1 MSEQY
6 FSAAPASQDARR
18 MLHVTLR
25 GFEAAMETSNGVF
38 SGSRLDLGTSVLLR
52 HAPEL
57 PEHGTFLDLG
67 CGWGLAGVYAAL
79 VCGAENVVMTDI
91 DPRAA
96 ALARRNARKN
106 GAEGVRVYTGDALE
120 AVPDRA
126 FDRILLNPPY
136 QTDFAV
142 AKRLILKSFNRL
154 EIGGKLFMVT
164 KRRTW
169 YFNKLKSV
177 FGGAHVREADGY
189 FVFEAERRAR
199 QYAQK

>member
-1 MSEQY
+1 MALTVSLGGSTMEFETAAGL
-6 FSAAPASQDARR
+6 FSPAHADRGTLA
-18 MLHVTLR
+18 ML
-25 GFEAAMETSNGVF
+25 ACA
-38 SGSRLDLGTSVLLR
+38 DLVPGQRV
-52 HAPEL
+52 
-57 PEHGTFLDLG
+57 LDLG

-79 VCGAENVVMTDI
+79 VCGAENVVMTDV

-96 ALARRNARKN
+96 ALARKNARKN
-106 GAEGVRVYTGDALE
+106 GVEGARVYVGDALE

-169 YFNKLKSV
+169 YLNKLKSV
-177 FGGAHVREADGY
+177 FGGARVRDVDGY

-199 QYAQK
+199 QYAEKK

>member
-1 MSEQY
+1 MALRVELGGHTMEFDTAAGL
-6 FSAAPASQDARR
+6 FSPAHADRGTLAMLACADLAPGQR
-18 MLHVTLR
+18 V
-25 GFEAAMETSNGVF
+25 
-38 SGSRLDLGTSVLLR
+38 
-52 HAPEL
+52 
-57 PEHGTFLDLG
+57 LDLG

-79 VCGAENVVMTDI
+79 
-91 DPRAA
+91 
-96 ALARRNARKN
+96 ARKNARKN
-106 GAEGVRVYTGDALE
+106 GVEGARVYVGDALE

-169 YFNKLKSV
+169 YLNKLKSV
-177 FGGAHVREADGY
+177 FGGARVRDVDGY

-199 QYAQK
+199 QYAEKK

>member
-1 MSEQY
+1 M
-6 FSAAPASQDARR
+6 
-18 MLHVTLR
+18 
-25 GFEAAMETSNGVF
+25 
-38 SGSRLDLGTSVLLR
+38 
-52 HAPEL
+52 
-57 PEHGTFLDLG
+57 LDLG

-79 VCGAENVVMTDI
+79 VCGAENVVMTDL

>member
-1 MSEQY
+1 MALTVSLGGSTME
-6 FSAAPASQDARR
+6 FETAAGLFAPAHADRGTLA
-18 MLHVTLR
+18 ML
-25 GFEAAMETSNGVF
+25 ACA
-38 SGSRLDLGTSVLLR
+38 DL
-52 HAPEL
+52 AP
-57 PEHGTFLDLG
+57 GQRVLDLG

-106 GAEGVRVYTGDALE
+106 GVEGVRVYTGDALE

-136 QTDFAV
+136 QTDFSV

-169 YFNKLKSV
+169 YLNKLKSV
-177 FGGAHVREADGY
+177 FGGARVQQIDGY

>member
-1 MSEQY
+1 MS
-6 FSAAPASQDARR
+6 
-18 MLHVTLR
+18 LR
-25 GFEAAMETSNGVF
+25 V
-38 SGSRLDLGTSVLLR
+38 DLGGFSMEFETAAGLFSPA
-52 HAPEL
+52 HADR
-57 PEHGTFLDLG
+57 GTLAMLACADLAPGHRVLDLG

-79 VCGAENVVMTDI
+79 ACGAENVVMTDI
-91 DPRAA
+91 DPRATA
-96 ALARRNARKN
+96 YARRNARRN
-106 GAEGVRVYTGDALE
+106 GVEGVRVYTGDALE

-164 KRRTW
+164 KRKAW
-169 YFNKLKSV
+169 YLNKLISV
-177 FGGAHVREADGY
+177 FGGAHVQEVDGY
-189 FVFEAERRAR
+189 FVFGAERRMR